1 MNPCYFNF
9 EFELIQK
16 TIAFK
21 FEIEIWFNKWALAH
35 LTQPAHLARLSQ
47 TGSGLGRSTDPAQPL
62 TLSLL
67 LLELSGKTWIVV
79 AVTRS
84 LRPSPVVLAADAWGK
99 MVTSTPSTNSSSW
112 NL

>member
-16 TIAFK
+16 EIAFK

-35 LTQPAHLARLSQ
+35 LTQPAHLAWLSQ

-62 TLSLL
+62 TLSRLL
-67 LLELSGKTWIVV
+67 PEPSGET
-79 AVTRS
+79 
-84 LRPSPVVLAADAWGK
+84 
-99 MVTSTPSTNSSSW
+99 
-112 NL
+112 

>member
-16 TIAFK
+16 KIAFK

-35 LTQPAHLARLSQ
+35 LTQPAHLAWLSQ
-47 TGSGLGRSTDPAQPL
+47 TSSSLGRSTDPAQPL

-67 LLELSGKTWIVV
+67 LLELSSKT
-79 AVTRS
+79 
-84 LRPSPVVLAADAWGK
+84 
-99 MVTSTPSTNSSSW
+99 
-112 NL
+112 